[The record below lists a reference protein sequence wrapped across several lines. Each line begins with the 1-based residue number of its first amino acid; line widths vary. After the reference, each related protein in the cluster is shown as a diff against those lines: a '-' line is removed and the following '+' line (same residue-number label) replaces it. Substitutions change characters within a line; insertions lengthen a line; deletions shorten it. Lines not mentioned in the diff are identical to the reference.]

1 MKKLEPLSLDGIKTY
16 SLSERHS
23 KVSQARISARP
34 WQPGGSFREFVDRLP
49 RILAGEALR
58 EVAAAWVKA
67 RKHGRPVLL
76 GMGAHPIKV
85 GLSPVLID
93 LLKRGL
99 ITGVAMN
106 GAGIIHDAEV
116 AMVGRTSEDVDEVLG
131 CGAFGMARET
141 AEFLNGAIAWGAK
154 QGLGLGQAVGRRL
167 LESDFPHR
175 DLSLVAA
182 AAALE
187 VPLTVHVAVGT
198 DIIHL
203 HPSVAPEALGAT
215 THRDFRLFAALVS
228 ELDDGVFINLGS
240 AVIIPEVFLKALT
253 LARNLGHQASPL
265 TTVNLDFVQHYRP
278 LTNVVRRP
286 TAGAGRGLALT
297 GHHELLFPHAR
308 GPGDGRDGGG
318 VMPTEIVIMAGR
330 YAAQRLPGRFPHRP
344 GPGGRPAHRRPGP
357 ALGRRDL
364 LSRAPGG
371 GGPG

>member
-16 SLSERHS
+16 SLTERHS
-23 KVSQARISARP
+23 KVSRQDFGRP
-34 WQPGGSFREFVDRLP
+34 WVPGGSLREFVDRLP

-67 RKHGRPVLL
+67 RKHDRPVLL

-85 GLSPVLID
+85 GLSPILIE

-99 ITGVAMN
+99 LTGVALN

-131 CGAFGMARET
+131 CGQFGMARET
-141 AEFLNGAIAWGAK
+141 AEFLNGAIAWGAE
-154 QGLGLGQAVGRRL
+154 QGLGLGQAVGHRL
-167 LESDFPHR
+167 LESNFPHQ

-203 HPSVAPEALGAT
+203 HPSLDPEALGAA

-228 ELDDGVFINLGS
+228 ELDDGVFVNLGS

-253 LARNLGHQASPL
+253 LARNLGHKVAPL

-286 TAGAGRGLALT
+286 IAGVGRGFALT
-297 GHHELLFPHAR
+297 GHHELLFP
-308 GPGDGRDGGG
+308 
-318 VMPTEIVIMAGR
+318 ML
-330 YAAQRLPGRFPHRP
+330 AALV
-344 GPGGRPAHRRPGP
+344 AEEMEE
-357 ALGRRDL
+357 A
-364 LSRAPGG
+364 
-371 GGPG
+371 